1 MQNLNLQIEMMINLN
16 EYRLLGCVMYSDSY
30 RRKKG
35 IGEMTKNRLGI
46 LPVTGNFLQT
56 VQRQISEFQTVKFKC
71 YVFADIIF

>member
-1 MQNLNLQIEMMINLN
+1 
-16 EYRLLGCVMYSDSY
+16 MYSDSY